1 MQTIQ
6 LDKLPDF
13 AQRELLDFY
22 HFLLQKYLPRP
33 QQRMA
38 TTRPLAPR
46 LVKPFEPLSREQLY
60 ER

>member
-1 MQTIQ
+1 MQSIQ

-22 HFLLQKYLPRP
+22 HFLLQKYRQHPLAKREI
-33 QQRMA
+33 A
-38 TTRPLAPR
+38 RPLAPR

>member
-22 HFLLQKYLPRP
+22 HFLLQKYLQRP
-33 QQRMA
+33 QQRKV